1 MDNRVNRL
9 SWREGLVAKLL
20 FFCQVGCQFWKETE
34 DRYKDH
40 RAAGRSIQVT
50 FFAGNGENQ
59 NKLWMLVTFISGCW
73 KDWLCFQHFTIL
85 LIEYQDVGPYRTKHF
100 DLLFLPITMGQAR
113 RKYFFEDVILL
124 KCEMHKKACEHF
136 LSFFPLVPPWK
147 L

>member
-1 MDNRVNRL
+1 
-9 SWREGLVAKLL
+9 
-20 FFCQVGCQFWKETE
+20 
-34 DRYKDH
+34 
-40 RAAGRSIQVT
+40 
-50 FFAGNGENQ
+50 
-59 NKLWMLVTFISGCW
+59 MLVTFISGCW